1 MELVQLPGIFF
12 EKVESVFDCVKQ
24 YIEQEFSHPK
34 FYPQTFEKLDCF
46 GVLIHQLSKYGIQL
60 QIFFKCLCL
69 SLCLG
74 IQGLAN
80 IYRSICL
87 SFVYLLLNYFS
98 A

>member
-46 GVLIHQLSKYGIQL
+46 GVLIQQLSKDGMQL
-60 QIFFKCLCL
+60 LIFFKSIVCL
-69 SLCLG
+69 S
-74 IQGLAN
+74 
-80 IYRSICL
+80 
-87 SFVYLLLNYFS
+87 V
-98 A
+98 